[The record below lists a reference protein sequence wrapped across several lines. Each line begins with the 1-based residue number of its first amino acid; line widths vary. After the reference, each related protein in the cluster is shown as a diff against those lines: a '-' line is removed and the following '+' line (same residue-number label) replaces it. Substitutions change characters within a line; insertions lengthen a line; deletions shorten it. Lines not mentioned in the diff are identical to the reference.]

1 MPEALLRSPTYH
13 SLLVFRVLIVMPLD
27 GLANVIE
34 NVSMAMGTRTGKR
47 LCACFAEVLPEAPTV
62 PCFSKLNELLANAGS
77 E

>member
-1 MPEALLRSPTYH
+1 
-13 SLLVFRVLIVMPLD
+13 MPLD